1 MAEMGLL
8 EPSWRLPLVPPKA
21 ENLARVRE
29 VLATLGLAERVHAA
43 VAN

>member
-8 EPSWRLPLVPPKA
+8 EAVWRLPLVPPKA
-21 ENLARVRE
+21 ENQARIRS
-29 VLATLGLAERVHAA
+29 VLTSLGLVERLHAA